1 MQGKGSC
8 HGDVIPKETIPNII
22 RNRVYIMVYKPSNI
36 GALPWFH
43 VFFSTTYYIYIYISL
58 HYHCHAIC
66 LRHDAS
72 TPRLG
77 LSEYAECKYITGACS
92 QMSVF
97 LPPFL
102 MPGSSRKSASEFQP
116 PSRSCWLSERSQ
128 LAPAISAFYPMYN
141 ISGGHFC
148 NRTPKFDKH
157 FSRGWVRLVGQA
169 SSESAWRAAS
179 L

>member
-1 MQGKGSC
+1 
-8 HGDVIPKETIPNII
+8 
-22 RNRVYIMVYKPSNI
+22 
-36 GALPWFH
+36 
-43 VFFSTTYYIYIYISL
+43 
-58 HYHCHAIC
+58 
-66 LRHDAS
+66 
-72 TPRLG
+72 
-77 LSEYAECKYITGACS
+77 
-92 QMSVF
+92 